1 MPIVDSILRQNPIK
15 PSGASGFTFA
25 AHFALDQARRRLDG
39 LDGHDSSQQQDFLD
53 LVLQIRSDEGED
65 VSMQQM
71 IVWLITNLVAG
82 ADTTAFT
89 INAGIY
95 YLARN
100 QQVQEEL
107 RKDLKRVV
115 RDRETP
121 SWKACN
127 DSAYLGAVVQETLRL
142 YPAVGLPLERV
153 VPKGGLTLPE
163 GNFIPQGTIVGVNP
177 CVVNR
182 SKHVYGPDADDFRP
196 ERWLCCQ
203 DEHASV
209 YELRLAQMHNAN
221 FTFGFG
227 KRACSGSN
235 LAIVQLHK
243 VLAALCLNFQ
253 VSDPLVHQVQTA
265 PQCLF
270 TCLHSC

>member
-1 MPIVDSILRQNPIK
+1 MPVVDSILRQNPIK

-25 AHFALDQARRRLDG
+25 AEFALEQARRRLEG
-39 LDGHDSSQQQDFLD
+39 SDGHDSSQQQDFLD
-53 LVLQIRSDEGED
+53 LVLGIQQEEGEN
-65 VSMQQM
+65 VSKEQM
-71 IVWLITNLVAG
+71 VVWLITNLVAG

-100 QQVQEEL
+100 QHAQEEL
-107 RKDLKRVV
+107 RKDLKSKVG
-115 RDRETP
+115 DGKSP
-121 SWKACN
+121 SWNACN

-153 VPKGGLTLPE
+153 VPKGGLTLLE
-163 GNFIPQGTIVGVNP
+163 GDFIPEGTIVGVNP
-177 CVVNR
+177 RVVNR
-182 SKHVYGPDADDFRP
+182 NEDIYGPDADDFKP

-209 YELRLAQMHNAN
+209 YELRLAQMHNVN

-235 LAIVQLHK
+235 LAIVQLYK

-253 VSDPLVHQVQTA
+253 VSVAFVNTA
-265 PQCLF
+265 PWCF
-270 TCLHSC
+270 GACFYSS